1 MFNTKQLMTLAIIFA
16 AVIAAL
22 AFASYRTAPQSEGG
36 FELAQRHC
44 PNGRC

>member
-1 MFNTKQLMTLAIIFA
+1 MFNKQLITLIIIAA
-16 AVIAAL
+16 AVVAAL
-22 AFASYRTAPQSEGG
+22 SFASYRTAPQSEGG